1 MKEEPAPNKKDD
13 DVPDPLTVSDEEQQE
28 DEPVDTVLLH
38 AATLSMAIDH
48 LPANVGQWRRII
60 EQHYRRATL
69 KFHPDKGGS
78 EELFDQLEKAKA
90 YLFEWAAKWVVID
103 KAFPKLNKL
112 CYCAKCTD
120 MWDRM
125 SGCKWCLGVT
135 TNTATQ
141 VGAKLIMVSGQPQ
154 DISGEIVVLTTANIC
169 CSFRMAPQSRLP
181 SMPSRRRRKCSCR
194 WPKGP
199 RNFVKKNGGSRGSF
213 FVMDAKRAQELCC
226 DGCQSPF

>member
-48 LPANVGQWRRII
+48 LPANVGQWRRIT

-90 YLFEWAAKWVVID
+90 YLFEWAAKWVVLD

-135 TNTATQ
+135 TKHGRTGRCKADSGFGATTGYFRRNRGADYSEYLLFISHGSTEQAAKHAIQTKEEVQLQ
-141 VGAKLIMVSGQPQ
+141 V
-154 DISGEIVVLTTANIC
+154 
-169 CSFRMAPQSRLP
+169 
-181 SMPSRRRRKCSCR
+181 
-194 WPKGP
+194 
-199 RNFVKKNGGSRGSF
+199 
-213 FVMDAKRAQELCC
+213 AKRDQELCKEERRVKRKLFC
-226 DGCQSPF
+226 DGCQNGPGTLL